1 RISTRASTALWRAG
15 DAVNTAA
22 LKETWALAQSL
33 GDEVPL
39 YFYSHL
45 FLSHPELRSM
55 FPVSMAT
62 QRDRLVGALG
72 RIVSNVD
79 QLDEVVDFIQ
89 QLGRDHR
96 RFEVIAAHYNAVGAS
111 LLATLKHF
119 LGERWTDE
127 VAADWAEAYGVIATV
142 MVQAAEASEETS
154 PASWAGEVIAVERR
168 GLDIA
173 VLQVRPEPD
182 LPFLPGQ
189 SVAVE
194 IPARPRLWRYLSPAN
209 APRADRTIEFHVQMV
224 AGGQVSSVIVRSLQV
239 GETIR
244 LGAPVGQEL
253 TLNEEER
260 HRDLIMVAGGTGLA
274 PLRSHLERIDQE
286 WQATGRAPR
295 VHLFHGARLPWSLY
309 ENRLLQNLAGRP
321 WFTYT
326 PVVSDDPSYPG
337 RKGLVGDIAADSGA
351 LHGRLALV
359 FGSPE
364 MVRHTVA
371 RLRAGGIAHTD
382 VRFEQFATLDE
393 DSHDLHHHTHESQQS
408 GLPHS
413 E

>member
-1 RISTRASTALWRAG
+1 M
-15 DAVNTAA
+15 DTAA
-22 LKETWALAQSL
+22 LKQTWALAESL

-39 YFYSHL
+39 FFYSHL

-72 RIVSNVD
+72 RIVSSVD
-79 QLDEVVDFIQ
+79 ELDEVVGFIE

-96 RFEVIAAHYNAVGAS
+96 RFEVIAGHYNAVGAS

-119 LGERWTDE
+119 LGDRWTDE
-127 VAADWAEAYGVIATV
+127 VAADWAEAYGLIATV
-142 MVQAAEASEETS
+142 MVKAAEAAESTS
-154 PASWAGEVIAVERR
+154 PASWAGHVTAVDRR
-168 GLDIA
+168 GMDLA
-173 VLQVRPEPD
+173 VIQVRPEPH
-182 LPFLPGQ
+182 LPFVPGQ

-194 IPARPRLWRYLSPAN
+194 IPSRRRLWRYLSPAN
-209 APRADRTIEFHVQMV
+209 APRADGTLEFHIQMV
-224 AGGQVSSVIVRSLQV
+224 PGGQVSSSMVRSLEA

-244 LGAPVGQEL
+244 IGAPVGQEL
-253 TLNEEER
+253 TLDEDER
-260 HRDLIMVAGGTGLA
+260 QRDLIMVAGGTGLA
-274 PLRSHLERIDQE
+274 PLRAHLERIDLD

-295 VHLFHGARLPWSLY
+295 VHLFHGARLPWNLY
-309 ENRLLQNLAGRP
+309 ENRLLKNLSARP

-337 RKGLVGDIAADSGA
+337 RKGLVGDAAADGGS

-359 FGSPE
+359 CGSPE
-364 MVRHTVA
+364 MVRHTVY
-371 RLRAGGIAHTD
+371 RLRAGGIARTD

-393 DSHDLHHHTHESQQS
+393 DSHDLHHHTHDPEPARLS
-408 GLPHS
+408 GS
-413 E
+413 EQGYHA

>member
-1 RISTRASTALWRAG
+1 V
-15 DAVNTAA
+15 DTAA
-22 LKETWALAQSL
+22 LKETWALAGSL
-33 GDEVPL
+33 GDEVPQF
-39 YFYSHL
+39 FYSHL

-79 QLDEVVDFIQ
+79 QLDEVVGFIE

-119 LGERWTDE
+119 LGQRWTDE
-127 VAADWAEAYGVIATV
+127 VAADWAEAYGLIATV
-142 MVQAAEASEETS
+142 MVKAAEDAELTS
-154 PASWAGEVIAVERR
+154 PASWAGQVTAVERR
-168 GLDIA
+168 GIDLA
-173 VLQVRPEPD
+173 VIQVRPESHFPYV
-182 LPFLPGQ
+182 PGQ

-194 IPARPRLWRYLSPAN
+194 VPSRPRLWRYLSPAN
-209 APRADRTIEFHVQMV
+209 APRADGTIEFHVQIV
-224 AGGQVSSVIVRSLQV
+224 PGGQVSSAIVRSLEV
-239 GETIR
+239 GETVR

-253 TLNEEER
+253 TLDAGER
-260 HRDLIMVAGGTGLA
+260 QRDLIMVAGGTGLA
-274 PLRSHLERIDQE
+274 PLRAHLERFDQD
-286 WQATGRAPR
+286 WQSTGQAPR
-295 VHLFHGARLPWSLY
+295 VHLFHGARLPWNLY
-309 ENRLLQNLAGRP
+309 ENRLLRNLAGRP

-337 RKGLVGDIAADSGA
+337 RTGLVGDAAAESGP

-359 FGSPE
+359 CGSPG
-364 MVRHTVA
+364 MVRHTVS

-382 VRFEQFATLDE
+382 IRFEQFETVDE
-393 DSHDLHHHTHESQQS
+393 DSHALHHHTHDPQPAR
-408 GLPHS
+408 LP
-413 E
+413 

>member
-1 RISTRASTALWRAG
+1 M
-15 DAVNTAA
+15 
-22 LKETWALAQSL
+22 
-33 GDEVPL
+33 PL
-39 YFYSHL
+39 FFYSHL

-72 RIVSNVD
+72 RVVSSVD
-79 QLDEVVDFIQ
+79 QVDEVAEFIQ

-96 RFEVIAAHYNAVGAS
+96 RFEVIAEHYNAVGAS

-127 VAADWAEAYGVIATV
+127 LAADWAGAYGLIATV
-142 MVQAAEASEETS
+142 MVEAADASARTS
-154 PASWAGEVIAVERR
+154 PAWWTAHVTAVERR

-173 VLQVRPEPD
+173 VIQVRPDPD
-182 LPFLPGQ
+182 LSFVPGQ

-194 IPARPRLWRYLSPAN
+194 VPSRPRLWRYLSPAN
-209 APRADRTIEFHVQMV
+209 SPRSDGSIEFHVQLV
-224 AGGQVSSVIVRSLQV
+224 PGGQVSSTIVRSLEV

-253 TLNEEER
+253 TLDESER
-260 HRDLIMVAGGTGLA
+260 ERDLIMVAGGTGLA
-274 PLRSHLERIDQE
+274 PLRAHLERIDLD
-286 WQATGRAPR
+286 WQSTGEAPR
-295 VHLFHGARLPWSLY
+295 VHLFHGARLPASLY

-326 PVVSDDPSYPG
+326 PVVSDDPTYPG
-337 RKGLVGDIAADSGA
+337 RKGLVGDVAADSGE
-351 LHGRLALV
+351 LQGRLALV
-359 FGSPE
+359 CGSPE
-364 MVRHTVA
+364 MVRHTVS
-371 RLRAGGIAHTD
+371 RLRAGGIAHSD

-393 DSHDLHHHTHESQQS
+393 DSHDMHHHTHDPQPSRLPQS
-408 GLPHS
+408 EEGDHA
-413 E
+413 